1 MKKTLIICAAG
12 MSSSVMA
19 QKTTEY
25 FKLKDINILVD
36 ATTATQGNKA
46 IETSDFDLFI
56 ISPQTKMYFKQFSE
70 AGQRVSK
77 PVVQI
82 PFPAYIPIPMGIQKM
97 AKLILDN
104 MPDE

>member
-56 ISPQTKMYFKQFSE
+56 ISPQTKMY
-70 AGQRVSK
+70 
-77 PVVQI
+77 QI